1 MNTKLLPVAIAIA
14 ALLSACSTSTVRS
27 QSGQEATSAD
37 SVILAGQP
45 AASIGQFPGATI
57 KGSSADANARAS
69 QQLAPVVLRRS
80 SRPWVAGVTVPMGSG
95 EALPSIF
102 GDQVVMN
109 FDDPDAGGRVSL
121 RTVADRITAQT
132 GVPVRITNDVFNGAG
147 AQAAGAQSPAT
158 VGQPPGRPLPALQSG
173 PIPMPSTAA
182 AGNVSPVPTV
192 ASVGTGLDRQVT
204 VNAVAMKW
212 RGTLE
217 GYLNNLTDLLQLS
230 WEYRDGVVV
239 IERYKTEFFEVALL
253 DSEQSYS
260 MGINANDSTSAKDE
274 ATSSQSNAM
283 ASVKETGKSDP
294 VKSVIAGVQ
303 QIIGSVPG
311 SAVVQ
316 SSGSGRIAVT
326 TTKDAMTK
334 VRQFVRGEN
343 EAMLRQ
349 AQIQFDI
356 YSVKHNDGDERGLDW
371 GLILNKLGTAVS
383 GGVTAPST
391 LTSSSAG
398 NVALSILS
406 GQSNSKLS
414 EMIGGSKAMINLL
427 STYGTAVE
435 HKPVSLLTL
444 NRQWARKANVN
455 NKAYVSESVP
465 STSSTGTSTVGLK
478 TSTVTT
484 GDRYLVQPSILDNST
499 VVLKFGI
506 GLSSLVDIV
515 NFTSGNGVSS
525 QTVQTP
531 ETNGV
536 IDQATIA
543 LKAGQVLAI
552 TGLSRVITSDTR
564 RTLTEDTPV
573 GLGGSTKVT
582 RVRED
587 FIILVRPT
595 ILLGS

>member
-1 MNTKLLPVAIAIA
+1 MNTKLLPVAIAAI
-14 ALLSACSTSTVRS
+14 ALLSACSSTVKKS
-27 QSGQEATSAD
+27 SEQSVAGAD
-37 SVILAGQP
+37 AVILAGQP
-45 AASIGQFPGATI
+45 ADPFGTAASSI
-57 KGSSADANARAS
+57 KGSAADANKRAAEQAS
-69 QQLAPVVLRRS
+69 PVVLRKS

-102 GDQVVMN
+102 SDQVIMN
-109 FDDPDAGGRVSL
+109 FDDPDGAGRVGL
-121 RTVADRITAQT
+121 RVVADRITAQT
-132 GVPVRITNDVFNGAG
+132 GVPVRITNDVFNGPMAQGGAAAAPAG
-147 AQAAGAQSPAT
+147 Q
-158 VGQPPGRPLPALQSG
+158 VPPKPLPAMQSG
-173 PIPMPSTAA
+173 PVPLPMAQGAVAGGPGPTITPAA
-182 AGNVSPVPTV
+182 P
-192 ASVGTGLDRQVT
+192 GLERQLT
-204 VNAVAMKW
+204 VNAVTMKW

-217 GYLNNLTDLLQLS
+217 GYLNHLTDLLQLS

-253 DSEQSYS
+253 DGEQSYS

-283 ASVKETGKSDP
+283 ASVKETGKADP

-303 QIIGSVPG
+303 QIIASVPG

-356 YSVKHNDGDERGLDW
+356 YSVKRSDGDERGLDW
-371 GLILNKLGTAVS
+371 GLVLNQLGTAVT
-383 GGVTAPST
+383 GTLTAPTT
-391 LTSSSAG
+391 LTSASSG
-398 NVALSILS
+398 NLALSILS
-406 GQSNSKLS
+406 GQANSSLS
-414 EMIGGSKAMINLL
+414 DRLGGSKAMINLL
-427 STYGTAVE
+427 STFGTAVE

-484 GDRYLVQPSILDNST
+484 GDRYLVQPSILDNNT

-506 GLSSLVDIV
+506 GLSSLVEIV
-515 NFTSGNGVSS
+515 DFTSGTGASS
-525 QTVQTP
+525 QKVQTP

-536 IDQATIA
+536 IDQATVA

-552 TGLSRVITSDTR
+552 TGLSRIVTNDTR
-564 RTLTEDTPV
+564 RTLTEDAPI